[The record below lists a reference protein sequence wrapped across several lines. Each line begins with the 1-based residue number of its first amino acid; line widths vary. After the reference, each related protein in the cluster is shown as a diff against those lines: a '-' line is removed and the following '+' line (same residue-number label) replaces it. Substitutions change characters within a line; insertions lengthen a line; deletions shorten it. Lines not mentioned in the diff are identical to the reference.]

1 VIVEARGFVL
11 RRNWLPVL
19 ACGVLVVGGVLGAQ
33 LGRPGILLGPIAW
46 FVAWFGLM
54 FAPIFV
60 VRNAFPRAIPVAF
73 RATEA
78 GLVLDGAE
86 EVKSEDILEAKVTP
100 RRGPDAIVE
109 LALRGPGPKRLTL
122 RTGARE
128 AKALVELFGARRTR
142 FRLMMPFGKRFL
154 AAFVPFVAL
163 VMLLDA
169 RHLASG
175 NWLLAIPGCAFYAVI
190 VGWLLGFLRGR
201 LVIGADGFTTKRFF
215 REQFTPFR
223 DVTAVK
229 GRSRFLGGGVED
241 TIVELRWGAKLR
253 LRTVEAPNTEE
264 ERGTESRAMLTHMY
278 EAFTRSARLA
288 DGSVD
293 VPALVRRGA
302 RSATEWLSGIDALVR
317 GGGSRYRVAAV
328 SNEMLSDLACDPGA
342 AAESR
347 VGAAAALIRMGD
359 ESLRTRVRVA
369 AEACAASELRDTL
382 LALSEARDDQAAERA
397 LALLPPPTMMPV
409 HKAQR

>member
-1 VIVEARGFVL
+1 ML

-19 ACGVLVVGGVLGAQ
+19 ACGVLAVGGILAAQ
-33 LGRPGILLGPIAW
+33 LGLPGLVIGPVAY
-46 FVAWFGLM
+46 FVAFFGLM
-54 FAPIFV
+54 FAPIFI

-78 GLVLDGAE
+78 GLSLAGAGMGKD
-86 EVKSEDILEAKVTP
+86 VKSEDILEAKVTP

-109 LALRGPGPKRLTL
+109 LALRGGRRVTL
-122 RTGARE
+122 RAGARE
-128 AKALVELFGARRTR
+128 ARALLDLFGARRTR

-154 AAFVPFVAL
+154 AAFVPFVAI
-163 VMLLDA
+163 VMLLDSA
-169 RHLASG
+169 HLGAG
-175 NWLLAIPGCAFYAVI
+175 NWILALPGCAFYAAI
-190 VGWLLGFLRGR
+190 VAWLLGFLRGR
-201 LVIGADGFTTKRFF
+201 LVIGADGFTTKRVF

-223 DVTAVK
+223 DVVGVS
-229 GRSRFLGGGVED
+229 GRPRFLGGGVED
-241 TIVELRWGAKLR
+241 TIVELKWGAKLR

-278 EAFTRSARLA
+278 EAFTRSTRLA
-288 DGSVD
+288 DGGVD

-317 GGGSRYRVAAV
+317 GGGGSRYRVAAV
-328 SNEMLSDLACDPGA
+328 SNDMLADVACDPSA

-359 ESLRTRVRVA
+359 ESQRVRVRVA
-369 AEACAASELRDTL
+369 AEACAASSLRDTL
-382 LALSEARDDQAAERA
+382 LALSEAHDDETTARA
-397 LALLPPPTMMPV
+397 LALLPPSLAMPV
-409 HKAQR
+409 HKPRT